1 MELIKTAGP
10 QINFAVVDLGS
21 NTIRMTL
28 YAEIMVSILSF
39 TAFRPSV

>member
-1 MELIKTAGP
+1 MELTKTAGP

-28 YAEIMVSILSF
+28 YDMQEQG
-39 TAFRPSV
+39 